1 VSPLALEGVV
11 AGVGLWTPS
20 APSAAAWTASSTAA
34 STAAGRQGASAPAE
48 AEPAA
53 AMLGPRLR
61 RRTSLLTR
69 MACEALA
76 QATSAAGS
84 DPGRVVTVFGTA
96 WGEMQT
102 TGSLLVSMV
111 EGDGTLSPAA
121 FNNSVQNAAAGYAS
135 IAAANRAPSTTVSAG
150 AATVAMALLEGL
162 LLARDH
168 DGDVVVVVAD
178 EPLPAP
184 FAAHETAPLAVAF
197 LLRREGPGPRLTLTR
212 AVGATP
218 PPHLPA
224 PLARNPVAPALA
236 LLEVVTGERPACVAL
251 EHGDGPVWCAELSA

>member
-1 VSPLALEGVV
+1 MSSLPLEGVV

-20 APSAAAWTASSTAA
+20 APSAAASTAA
-34 STAAGRQGASAPAE
+34 WLQGASAPAE
-48 AEPAA
+48 AEPLA

-76 QATSAAGS
+76 QATSAADS

-135 IAAANRAPSTTVSAG
+135 IATANRSPSTTVSAG
-150 AATVAMALLEGL
+150 PATVAMALLEGL

-168 DGDVVVVVAD
+168 DRDVAVVVAD
-178 EPLPAP
+178 EPLPPP

-197 LLRREGPGPRLTLTR
+197 LLRREGPGPRLSLTRR
-212 AVGATP
+212 AVGAAP
-218 PPHLPA
+218 PPHLA
-224 PLARNPVAPALA
+224 SPLARNPVAPALA
-236 LLEVVTGERPACVAL
+236 LLEAVAGDRPACVAI
-251 EHGDGPVWCAELSA
+251 EFGDGPVWCAELSA